1 MGIKKIKFVDDQ
13 MYSYEIHT
21 LVDSY
26 SDIMRQKL
34 EPFDFSN
41 PPVDPRY
48 LAISLIE
55 TMVKYRG
62 VGLAA
67 NQVGFPYR
75 VFVMGAQNVGFA
87 CFNPEIISV
96 SGEESFEEGCLSFP
110 GMFLPIKRPS
120 SVTARYIDMNG
131 VAKEETFTGFTARI
145 FLHEYDHMEGVVYTS
160 KVNQL
165 TVDRAKRKIKN
176 NLKLLNKE
184 KREVEARR
192 KEGAA

>member
-96 SGEESFEEGCLSFP
+96 SGEESFEEGCLSFS